1 MPYWSSENS
10 IDISH
15 EQPREFEPN
24 YAWHEGMGD
33 AVMNAPVNV
42 GSRLLQSAYLMG
54 GGLLNYSAGL
64 FDGETAEFLEREGDA
79 AFQVVDKL
87 QKHLDDNYRESAG
100 WAAGLVQ
107 NVGEIVGGVA
117 ATGAVGYGSTYA
129 ATEAAREV
137 AEGKDVGTA
146 LALGTVRGGA
156 ITIGALAPAAIGA
169 TIGQKVLSG
178 AGINVGVGI
187 AQRGTEKAILSG
199 EYQNEADQLMVLDPI
214 AIFADTIMGGAFGVF
229 ARQSADAAE
238 AVSKLKKVD
247 DEAPVKLKTA
257 EDVAVHRDNMRE
269 VVRAELEGDQP
280 VLKENVAPI
289 KKTDVQ
295 RYSEIK
301 GTEGGRKI
309 DVDMARDLDPDYV
322 AGKKEA
328 FDVQEFASKVAD
340 DAYLS
345 RLENPDASKLP
356 VVEAMA
362 GGAGSGKSTA
372 LENAG
377 ADLSQANVIL
387 DATPK
392 TYASAIS
399 KIEAALASG
408 HAFQVNYVLADVKT
422 AWARALLRAE
432 RSGRAVPA
440 EVFLATHTGALKT
453 VKRLASEFDGSKSVL
468 FRFFD
473 NRGDINDVK
482 QIGFDELSKID
493 NNVSIKEL
501 EDIANDLRSSG
512 KISNRTHQKS
522 IGKARSEPDAG
533 AKAPASGVSREVGEG
548 DSGRAQ
554 EEYQPSPETVM
565 ADGRTY
571 AQSKAASNALI
582 VREKRIAE
590 QVTSALNC
598 LLTGA

>member
-1 MPYWSSENS
+1 MPYWSNENS

-156 ITIGALAPAAIGA
+156 ITIGALATAAIGT

-214 AIFADTIMGGAFGVF
+214 AILADTIMGGAFGVF
-229 ARQSADAAE
+229 ARQNADAAE

-269 VVRAELEGDQP
+269 VVRAELEGEQP
-280 VLKENVAPI
+280 VLKENVAPKAETAI
-289 KKTDVQ
+289 NKAD
-295 RYSEIK
+295 
-301 GTEGGRKI
+301 I
-309 DVDMARDLDPDYV
+309 D
-322 AGKKEA
+322 G
-328 FDVQEFASKVAD
+328 
-340 DAYLS
+340 
-345 RLENPDASKLP
+345 
-356 VVEAMA
+356 
-362 GGAGSGKSTA
+362 
-372 LENAG
+372 
-377 ADLSQANVIL
+377 
-387 DATPK
+387 
-392 TYASAIS
+392 
-399 KIEAALASG
+399 
-408 HAFQVNYVLADVKT
+408 
-422 AWARALLRAE
+422 
-432 RSGRAVPA
+432 GRAVETLDNKSEAGDYTVEEVDLTSIADFGVKQNEANKPELQTYENLDTVGGGKPEQSWIENTRINGEDAAPA
-440 EVFLATHTGALKT
+440 TIYRGSKDGTTSLDDFSDTRIGGATSHPSAGLGVWFSSSREDAAIYGTVGEYHLDIRNPKIYSIEDFPGFDSIQESKALRDSLISQGHDGIVIDASDVGGPVQFVSFKPESVINKRAATNDIFAKQAEASQELPPPIDGVEV
-453 VKRLASEFDGSKSVL
+453 VEFDA
-468 FRFFD
+468 D
-473 NRGDINDVK
+473 PNI
-482 QIGFDELSKID
+482 
-493 NNVSIKEL
+493 
-501 EDIANDLRSSG
+501 
-512 KISNRTHQKS
+512 
-522 IGKARSEPDAG
+522 
-533 AKAPASGVSREVGEG
+533 
-548 DSGRAQ
+548 
-554 EEYQPSPETVM
+554 VM

-571 AQSKAASNALI
+571 AQSKAESDALI